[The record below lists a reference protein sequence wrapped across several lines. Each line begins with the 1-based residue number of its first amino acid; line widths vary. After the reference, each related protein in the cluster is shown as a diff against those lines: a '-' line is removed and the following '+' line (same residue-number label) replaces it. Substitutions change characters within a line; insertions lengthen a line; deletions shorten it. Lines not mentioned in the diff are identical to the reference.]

1 MMPSPYLAP
10 VIFLVLIANGT
21 PLMVQKVL
29 GRRYSQPVDGDHQFV
44 DGRPLFGR
52 AKTVRGV
59 ACAIAVTTAAATAIG
74 LAWQIGLLVGSLAMV
89 GDLSSS
95 FVKRRLGRS
104 SSSPLVG
111 IDQIPESLFPLLVCM
126 RPLSLTIADVA
137 LGVAIFFVGEL
148 VVSRLLYAFDLR
160 DPPY

>member
-74 LAWQIGLLVGSLAMV
+74 LSNVGSAGRRAARWSV
-89 GDLSSS
+89 STRSRNRCFRFLSACA
-95 FVKRRLGRS
+95 RYR
-104 SSSPLVG
+104 
-111 IDQIPESLFPLLVCM
+111 
-126 RPLSLTIADVA
+126 
-137 LGVAIFFVGEL
+137 
-148 VVSRLLYAFDLR
+148 
-160 DPPY
+160 